1 MKKSLLTLAALLA
14 LSACSS
20 SKKEDVAEAAPVTA
34 AAPVETVSP
43 TPMEPHWSRPNTSIA
58 ETAQQVSRCEYDVG
72 MNTGIADSKRHDM
85 FEACMQKEGYS
96 WIE

>member
-1 MKKSLLTLAALLA
+1 MKKTLFTVAALLA

-20 SKKEDVAEAAPVTA
+20 KKEVAEEAAPVAEAPVA
-34 AAPVETVSP
+34 AAVAP
-43 TPMEPHWSRPNTSIA
+43 TPIEPHWSRPNTSIA

>member
-34 AAPVETVSP
+34 
-43 TPMEPHWSRPNTSIA
+43 
-58 ETAQQVSRCEYDVG
+58 AQQVSRCEYDVG